1 MNIPRQRLFWAV
13 SLGHMTNDMFIS
25 MASVLLA
32 FISVNVLPMTTVQIG
47 AILSVAALL
56 GALAQPFFGLLADRS
71 GGRLLG
77 AGGVAWTVTLT
88 LLAVVAAEGGYFWL
102 MVIAFV
108 IPAIGSGAFHPVGSM
123 YAASS
128 DKKYAASNLAY
139 FFMMGQLGLGL
150 GPALAGLVLN
160 QAASHNHIFTD
171 SFHSVFGGRLTEHG
185 TVAPI
190 LFLAVLGV
198 PAVLMMAFLIP
209 NRGNYQ
215 QARVVHKAST
225 PQKSAF
231 PIGAFIIL
239 IAMVT
244 LRSLGQ
250 PGSVNFIPVLFQ
262 QKGWSPAEYGLIT
275 SSFWLASGLAG
286 VLCGNLADRF
296 DRRRVIA
303 FSLILSAPA
312 FFLLPATDGFIAFGL
327 AILAGGLSGGSHSL
341 LVLSAQEL
349 LPGSKGFASGMILGL
364 IFGTGAV
371 GSFLIGALSES
382 IGLEAVFHL
391 VSGAI
396 VLASVLALLLPMGR
410 RTPAENII
418 ENVEPIATRA

>member
-1 MNIPRQRLFWAV
+1 MNFPRQRLFWAV
-13 SLGHMTNDMFIS
+13 SLGHMTNDTFIS
-25 MASVLLA
+25 MSSVLLA
-32 FISVNVLPMTTVQIG
+32 FISVNVLPMSTVEIG
-47 AILSVAALL
+47 AILSITALL
-56 GALAQPFFGLLADRS
+56 GALTQPFWGLLADRN

-88 LLAVVAAEGGYFWL
+88 LLAVIAAEGGYFWL
-102 MVIAFV
+102 MVIAF
-108 IPAIGSGAFHPVGSM
+108 ILPAIGSGAFHPVGSM
-123 YAASS
+123 YAAASN
-128 DKKYAASNLAY
+128 KKYAASNLSY
-139 FFMMGQLGLGL
+139 FFMMGQLGLGI

-160 QAASHNHIFTD
+160 QATSSNHIFID
-171 SFHSVFGGRLTEHG
+171 PFHMAFGIKLIEHG

-190 LFLAVLGV
+190 LLLAVLGV

-209 NRGNYQ
+209 NQGAHQKAHVDKPAAQ
-215 QARVVHKAST
+215 QKFN
-225 PQKSAF
+225 F
-231 PIGAFIIL
+231 PVGAFVML

-244 LRSLGQ
+244 LRSLAQ

-262 QKGWSPAEYGLIT
+262 QKGWSPAEYGFIT
-275 SSFWLASGLAG
+275 SSFWIASALAG

-312 FFLLPATDGFIAFGL
+312 FFLLPAADGAVAFAL

-371 GSFLIGALSES
+371 GSFLIGVLSES
-382 IGLEAVFHL
+382 IGLPAVFQL

-396 VLASVLALLLPMGR
+396 VLASILALLLPMGH
-410 RTPAENII
+410 PAAAESIAENA
-418 ENVEPIATRA
+418 EPIPTRA